1 MIKKQMSIVGAED
14 LTEKVENNSQVF
26 QMRVSRNLCGNQKSD
41 VRFKVKLLK
50 EVTLFQLIIPKVKC
64 RINKVCIEFQ
74 GMLILKI

>member
-50 EVTLFQLIIPKVKC
+50 EVT
-64 RINKVCIEFQ
+64 
-74 GMLILKI
+74 